1 MSSSGVS
8 RPKIILCCGSDG
20 RQYRQLCK
28 GGDDMRQDAVMQQ
41 LFTLVNV
48 LLSGDLA
55 AAKRGLRCVSDF
67 TACTSNRLHGMV
79 LVYQLVLNSQ
89 ISI

>member
-1 MSSSGVS
+1 
-8 RPKIILCCGSDG
+8 
-20 RQYRQLCK
+20 
-28 GGDDMRQDAVMQQ
+28 MRQDAVMQQ

-55 AAKRGLRCVSDF
+55 AAKRGLRCVSDY

-79 LVYQLVLNSQ
+79 LVYYLTSK
-89 ISI
+89 